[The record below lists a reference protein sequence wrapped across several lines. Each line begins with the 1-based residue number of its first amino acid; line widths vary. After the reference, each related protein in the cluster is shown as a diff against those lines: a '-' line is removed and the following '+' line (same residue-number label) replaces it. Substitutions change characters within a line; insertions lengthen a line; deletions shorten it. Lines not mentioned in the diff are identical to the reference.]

1 MNEPIMVTYHRE
13 FLVRCI
19 QVWRVELEVDDLGP
33 KALEALRDGEFDSAL
48 DQHIVDLGG
57 DPDSEDF
64 EAVDDCDL
72 RIEVAYVSDPTKLRT
87 SSREYAPIKKEND
100 Q

>member
-1 MNEPIMVTYHRE
+1 MSEPIMVTYHRE
-13 FLVRCI
+13 FLMRCI
-19 QVWRVELEVDDLGP
+19 QVWRVGLEVDDLSP
-33 KALEALRDGEFDSAL
+33 KALEALRDGEFDPAL

-72 RIEVAYVSDPTKLRT
+72 RIEVAHVSDPTMLAP
-87 SSREYAPIKKEND
+87 REEER
-100 Q
+100 